1 MPKKTRRAAPPVA
14 TTNGTDQGEAPTPPR
29 MGRPPLPFKRVQ
41 TSVGLRPDHLDN
53 LRLAAW
59 LRDVTI
65 AQILDELLDD
75 WSKRNEDAFRQ
86 AKDARLAVA
95 KLR

>member
-1 MPKKTRRAAPPVA
+1 MPKKTRRAVA
-14 TTNGTDQGEAPTPPR
+14 TSNGIAEDEPSAPTR

-86 AKDARLAVA
+86 AKEARQAVT